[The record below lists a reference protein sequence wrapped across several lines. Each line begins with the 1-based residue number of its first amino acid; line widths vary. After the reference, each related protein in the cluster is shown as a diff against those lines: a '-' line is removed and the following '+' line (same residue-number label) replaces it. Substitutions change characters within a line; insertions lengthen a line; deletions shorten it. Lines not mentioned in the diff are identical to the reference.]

1 MFEELILNIE
11 KMFSKDSEEISKII
25 KTLSDHEKEILEN
38 ELNNVA
44 ISKKTYSNIDINKI
58 VKALNIIIDIINN
71 RSNIKNKNVI
81 IKINNIIF
89 ELYKLQYDLIDNIYS
104 DIEIDYI
111 IVMYAMYAMVC
122 DKETMVDKNLKIKI
136 KEIKNQKIENKFEKL
151 ESKLYLC
158 ILCIIRRI
166 ANNKDV
172 EEIRDLIKEIQGI
185 LNDIQSSNIGND
197 EEEKNIIFIGIIGN
211 LFYSIQ
217 SVAEYIISGKNRND
231 NNIYNTIDTYIYN
244 AMQIAEFNSN
254 DRLNDIIKVLGKTL
268 KKLCDNS
275 IWRIAS
281 RSPIFNKFFEE
292 INSKENLL
300 LSLLPSQRDSILD
313 ILTAKKSIV
322 LNMPTSSGK
331 SLLAE
336 LYILY
341 TIHNNTFG
349 TIKPTVAYIV
359 PTNALINQTIYKLKE
374 DFKVFNYNIQ
384 NALPFYDVDQIE
396 DQILNQQ
403 HIDILVTTPEK
414 LDLLVR
420 QNNVAI
426 NNLNLLV
433 IDEAHNISD
442 KTRGGKLE
450 LLLATIKQKRS
461 NVNYLLLSP
470 FIKNNKQIA
479 EWLGGDE
486 QDSLSKTLEWTPTK
500 QYVGC
505 NILTK
510 NKTESKIEYLPSARN
525 NIVKDEII
533 IDVNNNIENIKSAT
547 NLNNIDKYLRTIILV
562 DKYVKLGS
570 VLVVCQGQN
579 VCKNMTNKLFEF
591 YNLKEI
597 NEKDEEIENLKDL
610 IRIEFDEDDILIKSL
625 DYGIAYHHSEMPS
638 IIKEEIEKLILKN
651 KIKIVFSTT
660 TLAQGMNFPIT
671 TVIFS
676 TLLVGGG
683 KEIHELSNSEFWNIA
698 GRAGR
703 AYMDTEGHIITPY
716 KESNKETKNVLSKYI
731 KNDIKEILSTLNMLL
746 DDEYEN
752 VDFNFQLIKN
762 NVALSSFLQYINHIL
777 TISETYNLKDVD
789 TTTIRNIL
797 SNSLVYKQLEWKT
810 GFMEA
815 QQKIVNFS
823 SKYVEHLQESNS
835 SVLKLADVFSISD
848 ISYSTMLGLVKGLK
862 EEVIEQYGKENLQEY
877 TKATKLILETK
888 QVEPLARII
897 DMISK
902 IPEINIQLIGQ
913 GKFDAKSIAK
923 IVIGWVN
930 GDSVKDIAKNIK
942 YQNQNEEDILGIC
955 YKYIN
960 GRMKTFMPW
969 GFSIYQNIIGDEK
982 TDEAKNLPSYIYYGV
997 NNIEDVIIARIGVP
1011 RFAIPIV
1018 KRILNVKKVNL
1029 KVSNISNIAKEISNI
1044 TIKELEKQTD
1054 KGQLIKSLLDKYV
1067 K

>member
-1 MFEELILNIE
+1 
-11 KMFSKDSEEISKII
+11 
-25 KTLSDHEKEILEN
+25 
-38 ELNNVA
+38 
-44 ISKKTYSNIDINKI
+44 
-58 VKALNIIIDIINN
+58 
-71 RSNIKNKNVI
+71 
-81 IKINNIIF
+81 
-89 ELYKLQYDLIDNIYS
+89 
-104 DIEIDYI
+104 
-111 IVMYAMYAMVC
+111 
-122 DKETMVDKNLKIKI
+122 
-136 KEIKNQKIENKFEKL
+136 
-151 ESKLYLC
+151 
-158 ILCIIRRI
+158 
-166 ANNKDV
+166 
-172 EEIRDLIKEIQGI
+172 
-185 LNDIQSSNIGND
+185 
-197 EEEKNIIFIGIIGN
+197 
-211 LFYSIQ
+211 
-217 SVAEYIISGKNRND
+217 
-231 NNIYNTIDTYIYN
+231 
-244 AMQIAEFNSN
+244 
-254 DRLNDIIKVLGKTL
+254 
-268 KKLCDNS
+268 
-275 IWRIAS
+275 
-281 RSPIFNKFFEE
+281 
-292 INSKENLL
+292 
-300 LSLLPSQRDSILD
+300 
-313 ILTAKKSIV
+313 
-322 LNMPTSSGK
+322 
-331 SLLAE
+331 
-336 LYILY
+336 
-341 TIHNNTFG
+341 
-349 TIKPTVAYIV
+349 
-359 PTNALINQTIYKLKE
+359 
-374 DFKVFNYNIQ
+374 
-384 NALPFYDVDQIE
+384 
-396 DQILNQQ
+396 
-403 HIDILVTTPEK
+403 
-414 LDLLVR
+414 
-420 QNNVAI
+420 
-426 NNLNLLV
+426 
-433 IDEAHNISD
+433 
-442 KTRGGKLE
+442 
-450 LLLATIKQKRS
+450 
-461 NVNYLLLSP
+461 
-470 FIKNNKQIA
+470 
-479 EWLGGDE
+479 
-486 QDSLSKTLEWTPTK
+486 
-500 QYVGC
+500 
-505 NILTK
+505 
-510 NKTESKIEYLPSARN
+510 
-525 NIVKDEII
+525 
-533 IDVNNNIENIKSAT
+533 
-547 NLNNIDKYLRTIILV
+547 
-562 DKYVKLGS
+562 
-570 VLVVCQGQN
+570 
-579 VCKNMTNKLFEF
+579 
-591 YNLKEI
+591 
-597 NEKDEEIENLKDL
+597 
-610 IRIEFDEDDILIKSL
+610 
-625 DYGIAYHHSEMPS
+625 
-638 IIKEEIEKLILKN
+638 
-651 KIKIVFSTT
+651 
-660 TLAQGMNFPIT
+660 MNFPIT

-746 DDEYEN
+746 DDEYDN

-777 TISETYNLKDVD
+777 TVSETYNLKDVD

-913 GKFDAKSIAK
+913 GKFDAESIAK

-1018 KRILNVKKVNL
+1018 KQILNVKKVNL

-1044 TIKELEKQTD
+1044 TIQELEKQTD